1 MPDLVCD
8 KVIREGC
15 AQAPV
20 RLLLAH
26 GAGAGMDHDFLTR
39 LSALLAGPDIEV
51 IRFNF
56 PYMSKRALDG
66 RRRPPDRQPVLL
78 AHWRAMVAE
87 FAHPRLFIAGKS
99 MGGRMAAEIADDV
112 NAAGLFVLGYPFHP
126 PAKPDAWRGEIL
138 KQIKTPTLLLQGERD
153 SFGSRLELAD
163 FPFSACVDVQWLQD
177 GDHSFKP
184 RKASGRTEPE
194 NLAQAVAHIQC
205 FIKAQ
210 TSGAVHDVVLQGV
223 NDEN

>member
-1 MPDLVCD
+1 MPDPVYD
-8 KVIREGC
+8 VIRAGSV
-15 AQAPV
+15 QAPT

-39 LSALLAGPDIEV
+39 LSTLLAGSELEV

-56 PYMSKRALDG
+56 PYMSKRAQDG
-66 RRRPPDRQPVLL
+66 KRRPPDRQPVLL

-194 NLAQAVAHIQC
+194 NLAQAAAHIKC
-205 FIKAQ
+205 FIEAQ
-210 TSGAVHDVVLQGV
+210 AQEAALGAALQGV